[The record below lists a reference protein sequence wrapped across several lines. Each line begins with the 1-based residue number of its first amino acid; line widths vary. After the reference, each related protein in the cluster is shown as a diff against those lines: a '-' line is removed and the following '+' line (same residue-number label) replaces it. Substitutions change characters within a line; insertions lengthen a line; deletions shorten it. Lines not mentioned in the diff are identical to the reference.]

1 MRRSEQRPAAP
12 DLCLKHFFYKKKTFS
27 PFFFNPY
34 PTLSAFTPTTTRTT
48 TRYLDS
54 ETKSRR
60 ERERKGGQKRAEKR
74 GEKRG
79 PSPRPESPFFLFFF
93 PFLFSSSFSR
103 SPPLSEKPTSTSFKF
118 YFQRQFC
125 FFLERRC
132 RPRDSILINKKNEEK
147 ENERLV
153 KKENEGTTSLSQIV
167 FFSFILSGGSR
178 FEKKTFTHKH
188 IDISSNK
195 ARTHKG
201 DLDSTNTKTKTEQR
215 QKDQKEQ
222 KKSSDAGA
230 KISLSFFHPS
240 VSLPFT

>member
-1 MRRSEQRPAAP
+1 VPSHRLQQEQQPVTSVAKPNRGG
-12 DLCLKHFFYKKKTFS
+12 K
-27 PFFFNPY
+27 
-34 PTLSAFTPTTTRTT
+34 
-48 TRYLDS
+48 
-54 ETKSRR
+54 
-60 ERERKGGQKRAEKR
+60 EREKEGKRELKREGKKGGRRQGLRA
-74 GEKRG
+74 
-79 PSPRPESPFFLFFF
+79 PFFLFFF